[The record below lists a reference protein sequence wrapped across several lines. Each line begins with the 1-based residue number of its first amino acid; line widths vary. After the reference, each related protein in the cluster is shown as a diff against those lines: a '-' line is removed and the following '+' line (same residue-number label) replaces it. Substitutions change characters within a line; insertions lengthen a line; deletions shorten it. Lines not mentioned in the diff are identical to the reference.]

1 MNRNKAFTLIE
12 LLVVVAIIAMLAGML
27 LPALSAA
34 RQKARATQ
42 CLSNLKQLGLAT
54 LAYWDD
60 NNGMLQGV
68 SGYYVQANDPCATQ
82 SWTVG
87 LLPYTKS
94 TKILLDPGW
103 PSYATPLAVEY
114 YLNILPSYVAN
125 SATGP
130 LTDCGSGQ
138 IFPLDSKQIAAPMI
152 FVVMSEDMYENAQ
165 SEIDPTD
172 ELSDLTG
179 FSSTNTCHTPPHLGF
194 ANFLFADGHVG
205 PLGKYSDGQM
215 TYWYDT
221 NANWAATYP

>member
-1 MNRNKAFTLIE
+1 MNRKKAFTLIE
-12 LLVVVAIIAMLAGML
+12 LLVVVAIIALLAGML
-27 LPALSAA
+27 LPALTAA

-42 CLSNLKQLGLAT
+42 CLGNLRQLGLAT
-54 LAYWDD
+54 LSYWDD
-60 NNGMLQGV
+60 NSGKLQGI
-68 SGYYVQANDPCATQ
+68 SGYYVQANDPCAAQ

-87 LLPYTKS
+87 LLPYTK
-94 TKILLDPGW
+94 TTQILLDPGW

-114 YLNILPSYVAN
+114 YLNMLPSYIAS

-130 LTDCGSGQ
+130 ITDCGSGNL
-138 IFPLDSKQIAAPMI
+138 FMLDSKQIIAPVM
-152 FVVMSEDMYENAQ
+152 FVVMSEDLYANAQ

-179 FSSTNTCHTPPHLGF
+179 FATLNTCYTPPHLGF

-205 PLGKYSDGQM
+205 SLKQYGEGQM

-221 NANWAATYP
+221 NANWKATAP